1 MNAAQFQAIQNALMA
16 AQKAQD
22 AVNAEQPNM
31 TQADVD
37 LVAARNKFYQL
48 AGNPS
53 VLLKPF
59 ADDFT
64 AKQAARDTEFAKM
77 AGLQQTLQEAEVA
90 LTAATNP
97 SLSSTGG
104 GEVTTS

>member
-1 MNAAQFQAIQNALMA
+1 MNAAQFQAIQNALIA
-16 AQKAQD
+16 CQKAQD

-48 AGNPS
+48 AANPS
-53 VLLKPF
+53 VLLQPF

-64 AKQAARDTEFAKM
+64 KKQAARDAEFAKM
-77 AGLQQTLQEAEVA
+77 AGLQQTLQQAEVN

-104 GEVTTS
+104 EVTTN